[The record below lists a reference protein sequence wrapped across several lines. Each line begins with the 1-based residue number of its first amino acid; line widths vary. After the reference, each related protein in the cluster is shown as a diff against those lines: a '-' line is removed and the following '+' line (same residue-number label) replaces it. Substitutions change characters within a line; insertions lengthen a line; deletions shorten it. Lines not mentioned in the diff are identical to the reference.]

1 MLKNLQELLGGRLMN
16 KGKVYIVGAGPGDL
30 ELLSLKA
37 KRCVEEADCI
47 VYDRLINKRI
57 LKFAKPDA
65 ELIYLGKLN
74 TEGGVIQDE
83 INKTLVREALKGKVV
98 TRLKGG
104 DPFVFGR
111 GGEEIQEIL
120 KDEIPFE
127 VVPGI
132 TSSISVPAY
141 SGIPVTHRGISR
153 SFHVFTGH
161 TMEDGGWH
169 NFDAIAKLKGTLVFL
184 MGVKNLDLITGD
196 LMKNGKD
203 PETPVGIIEKGST
216 SKQRV
221 IRGTL
226 STIVEIAKKEDVKP
240 PAIIIIGGVV
250 NLRDEFNWFEK
261 KELFGKK
268 ILVTRDEKQAEAMS
282 SIIEKKGGE
291 AVELPLIQIEDQMKS
306 YDYSEIKK
314 YSCLLFN
321 SQNAVRSFF
330 RYLPDMRLLGD
341 IKIGVVGVKTK
352 EELSKVKLVPDFM
365 PEEYIGEL
373 LAKEACDFTNEED
386 KILFVTS
393 DISPNNPEEWSAKY
407 KRNFEK
413 LAAYKTVKVKKD
425 KSEVEETLKGVDIVT
440 FLSSSTAEAFV
451 ESLDG
456 NLDGIKGVKFAS
468 IGPVTSETMKK
479 LGLSVDIEAKIF
491 TAEGVLKSI
500 EEAM

>member
-1 MLKNLQELLGGRLMN
+1 MNLQELLGGRSMK
-16 KGKVYIVGAGPGDL
+16 KGKVYIVGAGPGDM
-30 ELLSLKA
+30 ELLTLKA

-57 LKFAKPDA
+57 LKLAKPNA

-83 INKTLVREALKGKVV
+83 INQTLVKEALKGKVV

-120 KDEIPFE
+120 KEGIPFE

-169 NFDAIAKLKGTLVFL
+169 NFEAIAKLQGTLVFL
-184 MGVKNLDLITGD
+184 MGVKNLDLISGD
-196 LMKNGKD
+196 LIKNGKD

-216 SKQRV
+216 SRQRV
-221 IRGTL
+221 IRGKL
-226 STIVEIAKKEDVKP
+226 SNIVEIAKKENVKP

-250 NLRDEFNWFEK
+250 DLRDEFNWFEQ

-268 ILVTRDEKQAEAMS
+268 ILVTRDENQAEAMS

-291 AVELPLIQIEDQMKS
+291 AVELPLIQIDDQMKD
-306 YDYSEIKK
+306 YDYSQIKD
-314 YSCLLFN
+314 YTCLLFN
-321 SQNAVRSFF
+321 SQNSVRSFF
-330 RYLPDMRLLGD
+330 EYLPDMRMLGN
-341 IKIGVVGVKTK
+341 IKIGVVGVKTE
-352 EELSKVKLVPDFM
+352 EELSKLKLVPDFM
-365 PEEYIGEL
+365 PKEYLGEL
-373 LAKEACDFTNEED
+373 LAEEASQCTEKED
-386 KILFVTS
+386 KILVVTS
-393 DISPNNPEEWSAKY
+393 DISPIDCEKWSAKY
-407 KRNFEK
+407 NRNFK
-413 LAAYKTVKVKKD
+413 KIDAYKTIKVKRD
-425 KSEVEETLKGVDIVT
+425 REEVIESLEGVDIVT
-440 FLSSSTAEAFV
+440 FLSSSTVEAFV
-451 ESLDG
+451 ESLEG
-456 NLDGIKGVKFAS
+456 NFDGIKDVKFAS

-479 LGLSVDIEAKIF
+479 LGLSVDIEAKTF
-491 TAEGVLKSI
+491 TAEGVLKAI

>member
-1 MLKNLQELLGGRLMN
+1 MN
-16 KGKVYIVGAGPGDL
+16 KGKVYIVGAGPGDM
-30 ELLSLKA
+30 ELLTLKA

-57 LKFAKPDA
+57 LKLAKADA
-65 ELIYLGKLN
+65 KLIYLGKLN

-83 INKTLVREALKGKVV
+83 INQTLVKEALKGKVV

-120 KDEIPFE
+120 KEGIPFE

-169 NFDAIAKLKGTLVFL
+169 NFEAIAKLQGTLVFL
-184 MGVKNLDLITGD
+184 MGVKNLSIISGDLI
-196 LMKNGKD
+196 KYGKD

-216 SKQRV
+216 SRQRV

-226 STIVEIAKKEDVKP
+226 SNIVEIAEKEDVKP

-268 ILVTRDEKQAEAMS
+268 ILVTRDENQAEAMS

-291 AVELPLIQIEDQMKS
+291 SSEFPLIQIEDQMKNF
-306 YDYSEIKK
+306 DYSNIKK
-314 YSCLLFN
+314 YSCILFN
-321 SQNAVRSFF
+321 SPNGVRNFF
-330 RYLPDMRLLGD
+330 RYLPDMRVLGNVR
-341 IKIGVVGVKTK
+341 IGVVGVKTK
-352 EELSKVKLVPDFM
+352 EELSNLKLVPDFM
-365 PEEYIGEL
+365 PEEYLGSL
-373 LAKEACDFTNEED
+373 LAEEAVKYTENGDE
-386 KILFVTS
+386 ILVVTS
-393 DISPNNPEEWSAKY
+393 DISPSDCKGWSDKY
-407 KRNFEK
+407 NRNFEK
-413 LAAYKTVKVKKD
+413 FTAYKTIKLKRD
-425 KSEVEETLKGVDIVT
+425 KMEVLDALEGVDVVT
-440 FLSSSTAEAFV
+440 FLSSSTAESFV
-451 ESLDG
+451 ESLNGDLSCL
-456 NLDGIKGVKFAS
+456 NGVKFAS

-479 LGLSVDIEAKIF
+479 LGLPVDIEAKVF
-491 TAEGVLKSI
+491 TAEGVLEAI